1 MNAIGRLGL
10 ASLTLLL
17 VACSQGPGT
26 SPTPSPSPSPAP
38 SPTPSPVPPLGL
50 TGRTFLSTSVTVDGV
65 PFALVAGT
73 RIRLI
78 FDNGTLS
85 ANAGCN
91 IIGGNYVLDGNH
103 VVFSGGQMTE
113 MGCDDPRFAQ
123 DDWLIA
129 FLTSSPTFVLN
140 GNDLT
145 LTSGTTV
152 VTLLDREV
160 AEPDQALVG
169 PTWSL
174 TTLINGEV
182 ASSVPSG
189 VGASITF
196 NDNGTFQINDG
207 CNSGGG
213 TYAVSGDLIT
223 FSEVVM
229 TEMACG
235 GAAGQLEGAVLAVV
249 GADPITFAIDA
260 DSLSLMAGTAGLQ
273 FTATPQR

>member
-10 ASLTLLL
+10 ALLTLLL
-17 VACSQGPGT
+17 VACSQVPGA

-38 SPTPSPVPPLGL
+38 SPTPTHIPPVGL
-50 TGRTFLSTSVTVDGV
+50 TGRTFLSTGVTVDGA

-73 RIRLI
+73 RIRLS
-78 FDNGTLS
+78 FDDGTLS
-85 ANAGCN
+85 ASAGCN
-91 IIGGNYVLDGNH
+91 IIGGNYVLDGNR

-129 FLTSSPTFVLN
+129 FLASSPTFVLN

-160 AEPDQALVG
+160 AEPDQPLVG
-169 PTWSL
+169 PIWLLNSIVT
-174 TTLINGEV
+174 GDAV
-182 ASSVPSG
+182 SSVPAG
-189 VGASITF
+189 VTASLTF
-196 NDNGTFQINDG
+196 NADGTVDIHFG

-213 TYAVSGDLIT
+213 KYAVDGDSIT
-223 FSEVVM
+223 FSDLIQ
-229 TEMACG
+229 TEMACA
-235 GAAGQLEGAVLAVV
+235 GAAGQVEAAVIAVLTAESL
-249 GADPITFAIDA
+249 TFAVDA
-260 DSLSLMAGTAGLQ
+260 STLTISATQFSGLGFIAQ
-273 FTATPQR
+273 